1 MDIQNGN
8 EITYSWNGN
17 EITYSWKFNES
28 KKKSKVKIY
37 WKQKE
42 KKKEKKMPPVRGINK
57 TFSKKEFYSD
67 KCFKK
72 T

>member
-1 MDIQNGN
+1 MNQRRNPK
-8 EITYSWNGN
+8 
-17 EITYSWKFNES
+17 WKYIES
-28 KKKSKVKIY
+28 KKK
-37 WKQKE
+37 